1 MTDAICIGCLVIAGV
16 IGAFIVAFMRWTLGM
31 SEEQLRESD
40 PRNQW
45 NKRGGR

>member
-1 MTDAICIGCLVIAGV
+1 MTDTFCIAALVIAGV
-16 IGAFIVAFMRWTLGM
+16 LGVFAAAFARWTLGM

>member
-1 MTDAICIGCLVIAGV
+1 MTDQLCIAALVIAGV
-16 IGAFIVAFMRWTLGM
+16 LGAFIVAFMRWTLGM
-31 SEEQLRESD
+31 SEQELRDAD